1 MKKVRIMVARKEKNI
16 EIIANE
22 KMDHG
27 TLLTEYVVGE
37 DVIGRVLPV
46 DGAFQAELPDG
57 RQFKLPSEDEA
68 VDALIREYHLHH

>member
-1 MKKVRIMVARKEKNI
+1 MARKERNI

-27 TLLTEYVVGE
+27 TLLTEYVVGKN
-37 DVIGRVLPV
+37 VIGRVLPV
-46 DGAFQAELPDG
+46 DGAFQAKLPDG

-68 VDALIREYHLHH
+68 VDFLIREYHLHN